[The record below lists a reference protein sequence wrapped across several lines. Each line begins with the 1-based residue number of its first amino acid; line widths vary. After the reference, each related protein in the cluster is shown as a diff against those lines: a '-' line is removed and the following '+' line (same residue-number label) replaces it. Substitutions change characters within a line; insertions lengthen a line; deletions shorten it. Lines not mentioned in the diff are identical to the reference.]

1 MQSLDLQLEMLSII
15 TDGWL
20 TLLAARPL
28 IGLRRKLDLYNE
40 TAQSKDTI
48 VYKANAR
55 GFDWVLSYNVQ
66 PPTADKQ

>member
-15 TDGWL
+15 TDGL
-20 TLLAARPL
+20 
-28 IGLRRKLDLYNE
+28 LRRKLDLYNE

-48 VYKANAR
+48 FYIPNAG